1 MNTATPTVNAWIC
14 PILLNPSAAEMIGK
28 TCAYCLILVVSLVGN
43 SFIPVVVYKTQ
54 TLRKPIN
61 FFIVNMAVSDM
72 LCSVLTLPSQLIR
85 MHVGFWLV
93 DGPLGQALCKL
104 IHFLAD
110 CSSVVSVQSLVLI
123 AMDRYIAV
131 VFPLRFPLI
140 SSKACLFFIVATWIV
155 AMAVNSP
162 YLFAYKLVEYPGQW
176 LECEWRWKEAFGEQF
191 SSDANYHLA
200 TFVVIFYIPVV
211 LLTILYS
218 KLLIKLKTQEHP
230 GEPSVNAEE
239 QRSHRNRNVLKMSI
253 AIVVTFVLCWVP
265 WTISTLLYYF
275 AWDSTMP
282 CDKLL
287 YYDITEFM
295 ALAYTAINPS
305 ICFLFSSKYRQGLKR
320 LVNCFNAMQE

>member
-1 MNTATPTVNAWIC
+1 MNTTTPTVNAWNC
-14 PILLNPSAAEMIGK
+14 PILLNPSAAEIIGK

-43 SFIPVVVYKTQ
+43 LFIPIIVYKTQ

-61 FFIVNMAVSDM
+61 FFIVNMAVSD
-72 LCSVLTLPSQLIR
+72 LLFPVLFLPSELIR

-123 AMDRYIAV
+123 GMDRYAAV
-131 VFPLRFPLI
+131 VFPLRSPLI
-140 SSKACLFFIVATWIV
+140 SSKASPFFIVATWIV

-176 LECEWRWKEAFGEQF
+176 LQCEWRWKEAFGEF
-191 SSDANYHLA
+191 PSDANYTLA
-200 TFVVIFYIPVV
+200 NFVVTFYIPIV

-218 KLLIKLKTQEHP
+218 KLLIKLKTQVRP

-265 WTISTLLYYF
+265 WTISTLQYYF

-287 YYDITEFM
+287 YYNITGFM
-295 ALAYTAINPS
+295 ALAYTAINPC
-305 ICFLFSSKYRQGLKR
+305 ICFLFSSNYRQGLKK
-320 LVNCFNAMQE
+320 LLNCFGAMQE